1 MEDRDMTLVPK
12 VQTHKI
18 SKNIALSVSGYN
30 VIGAESPAIEA
41 MTDFLRVSVVVIGPD
56 ASVVEANSQM
66 ISRGVRLLMV
76 TSADDRLEGLITAR
90 DILGEKPMQVASAR
104 GCKRDELKVAELMTP
119 ISHVETLYL
128 KEVLNVRVV
137 DILDAL
143 KRLGR
148 QHILVEDVDAVSGLP
163 RVRGLF
169 SATNI
174 GRQLGVPV
182 LGFELASTFAEI
194 EAALAN

>member
-1 MEDRDMTLVPK
+1 MSLVPK

-18 SKNIALSVSGYN
+18 SRNITLSAAGYN
-30 VIGAESPAIEA
+30 VIAADSPAIEA

-56 ASVVEANSQM
+56 ASVVEANAQM
-66 ISRGVRLLMV
+66 IARGVRLLMV

-90 DILGEKPMQVASAR
+90 DILGEKPMQVAAAR

-119 ISHVETLYL
+119 ISAVDTLYL

-148 QHILVEDVDAVSGLP
+148 QHILVEDVDAATGLP
-163 RVRGLF
+163 RVRGVF

>member
-1 MEDRDMTLVPK
+1 MSLVPK

-18 SKNIALSVSGYN
+18 SSNITLSAAGYN
-30 VIGAESPAIEA
+30 VVAADSPAIEA

-56 ASVVEANSQM
+56 ASVVEANAQM

-76 TSADDRLEGLITAR
+76 TGANDKLEGLITAR
-90 DILGEKPMQVASAR
+90 DILGEKPMQIASAR

-119 ISHVETLYL
+119 ISQVDTLNL

-148 QHILVEDVDAVSGLP
+148 QHILVEDVDAATGKP

>member
-1 MEDRDMTLVPK
+1 MTLLAK

-18 SKNIALSVSGYN
+18 SKNITLSAAGYN
-30 VIGAESPAIEA
+30 VIGADSPAIEA
-41 MTDFLRVSVVVIGPD
+41 MTDFLRVSVVTVGPD
-56 ASVVEANSQM
+56 ASLVEANAQM
-66 ISRGVRLLMV
+66 IARGVRLLMV
-76 TSADDRLEGLITAR
+76 TSANDRLEGLITAR
-90 DILGEKPMQVASAR
+90 DVLGEKPMQVASAR

-119 ISHVETLYL
+119 ISQVDTLYL

-148 QHILVEDVDAVSGLP
+148 QHILVEDVDAVTGLP
-163 RVRGLF
+163 RVRGVF

>member
-1 MEDRDMTLVPK
+1 MEDRDMSLVPK

-18 SKNIALSVSGYN
+18 SKNITLSAAGYN
-30 VIGAESPAIEA
+30 VVGADSPAIEA

-56 ASVVEANSQM
+56 ASVIEANAQM
-66 ISRGVRLLMV
+66 IARGVRLLMV
-76 TSADDRLEGLITAR
+76 TGAGDRLEGLITAR
-90 DILGEKPMQVASAR
+90 DILGEKPMQVAGA

-119 ISHVETLYL
+119 ISAVDTLYL

-148 QHILVEDVDAVSGLP
+148 QHILVEDVDAATGLP
-163 RVRGLF
+163 RVRGVF

>member
-1 MEDRDMTLVPK
+1 MEDRDMSLVPK

-18 SKNIALSVSGYN
+18 SRNITLSAAGYN
-30 VIGAESPAIEA
+30 VIAADSPAIEA

-56 ASVVEANSQM
+56 ASVVEANAQM
-66 ISRGVRLLMV
+66 IARGVRLLMV

-90 DILGEKPMQVASAR
+90 DILGEKPMQVAAAR

-119 ISHVETLYL
+119 ISAVDTLYL

-148 QHILVEDVDAVSGLP
+148 QHILVEDVDAATGLP
-163 RVRGLF
+163 RVRGVF

>member
-1 MEDRDMTLVPK
+1 MPLVPK

-18 SKNIALSVSGYN
+18 SSNITLSASGYN

-41 MTDFLRVSVVVIGPD
+41 MTDFLRVSVVVISPD
-56 ASVVEANSQM
+56 ALVVEANAQM
-66 ISRGVRLLMV
+66 ISRGVRLLLV
-76 TSADDRLEGLITAR
+76 TSANDRLEGLSTAR
-90 DILGEKPMQVASAR
+90 DILGEKPMQIASAR
-104 GCKRDELKVAELMTP
+104 GCKRDELKVAERMTA
-119 ISHVETLYL
+119 IAHVDTLYL
-128 KEVLNVRVV
+128 KEVLNARVV

-148 QHILVEDVDAVSGLP
+148 QHILVEDVDAATGLP

>member
-1 MEDRDMTLVPK
+1 MSLVPK

-18 SKNIALSVSGYN
+18 SSNITLSASGYN

-41 MTDFLRVSVVVIGPD
+41 MTDFLRVSVVVISPD
-56 ASVVEANSQM
+56 ALVVEANAQM

-76 TSADDRLEGLITAR
+76 TSANDRLEGLITAR
-90 DILGEKPMQVASAR
+90 DILGEKPMQIASAR

-119 ISHVETLYL
+119 IKQVDTLYL

-148 QHILVEDVDAVSGLP
+148 QHILVEDVDAATGKP

>member
-1 MEDRDMTLVPK
+1 
-12 VQTHKI
+12 
-18 SKNIALSVSGYN
+18 
-30 VIGAESPAIEA
+30 
-41 MTDFLRVSVVVIGPD
+41 
-56 ASVVEANSQM
+56 
-66 ISRGVRLLMV
+66 
-76 TSADDRLEGLITAR
+76 
-90 DILGEKPMQVASAR
+90 
-104 GCKRDELKVAELMTP
+104 MTP

-137 DILDAL
+137 DILDSL

>member
-1 MEDRDMTLVPK
+1 MSLVPK

-18 SKNIALSVSGYN
+18 SSNITLSAAGYN
-30 VIGAESPAIEA
+30 VVAADSPAIEA

-56 ASVVEANSQM
+56 ASVVEANAQM

-76 TSADDRLEGLITAR
+76 TGANDKLEGLITAR
-90 DILGEKPMQVASAR
+90 DILGEKPMQIASAR

-119 ISHVETLYL
+119 ISLVDTLNL

-148 QHILVEDVDAVSGLP
+148 QHILVEDVDAATGKP

-174 GRQLGVPV
+174 GRQLGVQV

>member
-1 MEDRDMTLVPK
+1 MTLVPK

-18 SKNIALSVSGYN
+18 SKNITLSASGYN
-30 VIGAESPAIEA
+30 VIGADSPAIEA
-41 MTDFLRVSVVVIGPD
+41 MTDFLRVSVVVIAPD
-56 ASVVEANSQM
+56 ASVVEANAQM
-66 ISRGVRLLMV
+66 IARGVRLLMV
-76 TSADDRLEGLITAR
+76 TGAGDRLEGLITAR

-104 GCKRDELKVAELMTP
+104 GCKRDELKVAELMTS
-119 ISHVETLYL
+119 ISHVDTLYL
-128 KEVLNVRVV
+128 KEVLNARVV

-148 QHILVEDVDAVSGLP
+148 QHILVEDVDAATGLP
-163 RVRGLF
+163 RVRGVF

-194 EAALAN
+194 EAALAP

>member
-1 MEDRDMTLVPK
+1 MSLVPK

-18 SKNIALSVSGYN
+18 SSNITLSASGYN

-41 MTDFLRVSVVVIGPD
+41 MTDFLRVSVVVISPD
-56 ASVVEANSQM
+56 ALVVEANAQM

-76 TSADDRLEGLITAR
+76 TSANDRLEGLITAR
-90 DILGEKPMQVASAR
+90 DILGEKPMQIASAR

-119 ISHVETLYL
+119 IAHVDTLYL
-128 KEVLNVRVV
+128 KEVLNARVV

-148 QHILVEDVDAVSGLP
+148 QHILVEDVDAATGLP

-182 LGFELASTFAEI
+182 LGLSLI
-194 EAALAN
+194 HI

>member
-1 MEDRDMTLVPK
+1 MEDRDMTLLAK

-18 SKNIALSVSGYN
+18 SKNITLSAAGYN
-30 VIGAESPAIEA
+30 VIGADSPAIEA
-41 MTDFLRVSVVVIGPD
+41 MTDFLRVSVVTVGPD
-56 ASVVEANSQM
+56 ASLVEANAQM
-66 ISRGVRLLMV
+66 IARGVRLLMV
-76 TSADDRLEGLITAR
+76 TSANDRLEGLITAR
-90 DILGEKPMQVASAR
+90 DVLGEKPMQVAAAR

-119 ISHVETLYL
+119 ISAVDTLYL

-148 QHILVEDVDAVSGLP
+148 QHILVEDVDAATGLP
-163 RVRGLF
+163 RVRGVF

>member
-1 MEDRDMTLVPK
+1 MSLVPK

-18 SKNIALSVSGYN
+18 SSNITLSASGYN
-30 VIGAESPAIEA
+30 VIGADSPAIEA
-41 MTDFLRVSVVVIGPD
+41 MTDFLRVSVVVISPD
-56 ASVVEANSQM
+56 ASVVEANAQM

-76 TSADDRLEGLITAR
+76 TSANDRLEGLITAR

-119 ISHVETLYL
+119 ISHVDTLNL

-148 QHILVEDVDAVSGLP
+148 QHILVEDVDAATGLP

>member
-1 MEDRDMTLVPK
+1 MSLVPK

-18 SKNIALSVSGYN
+18 SSNITLSAAGYN
-30 VIGAESPAIEA
+30 VVAADSPAIEA

-56 ASVVEANSQM
+56 ASVVEANAQM

-76 TSADDRLEGLITAR
+76 TGPNDKLEGLITAR
-90 DILGEKPMQVASAR
+90 DILGEKPMQIASAR

-119 ISHVETLYL
+119 ISQVDTLNL

-148 QHILVEDVDAVSGLP
+148 QHILVEDVDAATGKP